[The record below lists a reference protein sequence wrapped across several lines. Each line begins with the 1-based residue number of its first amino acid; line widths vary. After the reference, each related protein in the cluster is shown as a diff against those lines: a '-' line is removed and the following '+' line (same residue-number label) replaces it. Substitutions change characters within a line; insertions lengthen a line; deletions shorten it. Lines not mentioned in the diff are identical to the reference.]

1 MSSLFKTIPGKE
13 IKGFAG
19 KKYPMEFYF
28 QFVPGHV
35 VEVVYSKESLRYN
48 GDRSVNTIIA
58 MPHMRNKGYESMAT
72 LGEKRRYYPL
82 LRGIT
87 DVPVKGDPVLL
98 CTIGKVNYY
107 LGPLNTITNNPTWNP
122 DPSYSPEPVSTVNR
136 YNGQPVYPI
145 GRRAQGGASL
155 NFNNE
160 IKYSRL
166 EKKWN
171 PVLDY
176 GDQVSETTGDIVI
189 EGRHGNSIRIGS
201 RSNNPYMFISNKRP
215 STNSRESLTDGS
227 LISILSKGSLIQHF
241 GSYTTFR
248 NAKYTPKGRL
258 KIEESESE
266 KVFGFT
272 LSSDTL
278 EEPNRNMGSIVSNV
292 NNNLDTQ
299 EIIYNYGELENQNQ
313 MLFHSDRIIL
323 NSKRD
328 DIYLSSIKDVHIGTG
343 RHLTI
348 STNQNFIV
356 SCEKTFI
363 GNPTDREDSMEPM
376 VLGTTLLELLKET
389 LGVIKSSQGIC
400 NGAPIPL
407 VDATMGPLSAKITQ
421 IEQKID
427 QILSTKH
434 FIEPNA

>member
-1 MSSLFKTIPGKE
+1 MSSLFRTIPGKE

-19 KKYPMEFYF
+19 KRYPMEFYF

-35 VEVVYSKESLRYN
+35 VEVVYSKESFRFN
-48 GDRSVNTIIA
+48 GDKSVNTIIS
-58 MPHMRNKGYESMAT
+58 MPHISNKGYETMAN
-72 LGEKRRYYPL
+72 LGERRRYYPL

-98 CTIGKVNYY
+98 CTIGKINYY
-107 LGPLNTITNNPTWNP
+107 LGPINAITNNPTWNP
-122 DPSYSPEPVSTVNR
+122 DPSYVGEPVSSINK
-136 YNGQPVYPI
+136 YNGVPIHPI
-145 GRRAQGGASL
+145 GRRAKGGASL
-155 NFNNE
+155 NFNKE
-160 IKYSRL
+160 LSYSRL

-171 PVLDY
+171 PDLDY
-176 GDQVSETTGDIVI
+176 GNQVNETTGDIML

-201 RSNNPYMFISNKRP
+201 RSNNPYVFISNKRP

-241 GSYTTFR
+241 GSYTTFA
-248 NAKYTPKGRL
+248 NAKYTNKGRL
-258 KIEESESE
+258 KIEESEAE
-266 KVFGFT
+266 KVFGFI
-272 LSSDTL
+272 LASDTL

-292 NNNLDTQ
+292 NNNIDTQ

-356 SCEKTFI
+356 SSEKTFI

-376 VLGTTLLELLKET
+376 VLGKTLLELLKET
-389 LGVIKSSQGIC
+389 LAVIKSSQGIC